1 MVYYSDARNEAIE
14 KSRIYK
20 TIETELDKNSRILN
34 PNTRQCSG
42 GGIWL
47 SVVAE
52 ILKYEQIC
60 SKSNGESFDDY
71 LREDEILDWFQT
83 LMCSVKVL
91 RQMKREWSRSKNKDM
106 KYTSLQQELDVCK
119 TQNLELKEL
128 LPAVLHRQ
136 FAFSQQHEAIQSD
149 VIDWNTAFAEHAIL
163 SSN

>member
-83 LMCSVKVL
+83 LMCSVQVL
-91 RQMKREWSRSKNKDM
+91 QQMKKKWGCEKNLK
-106 KYTSLQQELDVCK
+106 SLQEQLDLYK
-119 TQNLELKEL
+119 KKDKELKEL
-128 LPAVLHRQ
+128 PLPDFLQRQ

-149 VIDWNTAFAEHAIL
+149 VIDWNTAFAEHAVH
-163 SSN
+163 